1 MDDAERYEKKPLEF
15 EGHRVGTVFEF
26 AEPAVS
32 FYQNTDEGQEHLV
45 VVEYEEDY
53 FVSSLPHDVADSVV
67 GGSPE
72 ALTHAVAFAPS
83 ATPEVIAAVT
93 EEVGGLD
100 D

>member
-1 MDDAERYEKKPLEF
+1 MPEEERYEKKPLNY

-26 AEPAVS
+26 ADPAVS
-32 FYQNTDEGQEHLV
+32 FYRNTNDGQEDLV
-45 VVEYEEDY
+45 IVEYSEESY
-53 FVSSLPHDVADSVV
+53 VSSLPHDVVDSVV

-72 ALTHAVAFAPS
+72 ALTHAVAFSPA
-83 ATPEVIAAVT
+83 ATPEVVAVVS